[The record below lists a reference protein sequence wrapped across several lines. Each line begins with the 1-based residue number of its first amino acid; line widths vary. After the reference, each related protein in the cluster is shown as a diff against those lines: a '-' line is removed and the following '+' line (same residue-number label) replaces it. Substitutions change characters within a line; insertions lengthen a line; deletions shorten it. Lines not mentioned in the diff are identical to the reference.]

1 MVLELLKIVH
11 IVQICVDLSTKSK
24 SNKAV
29 YLYPSE
35 RSYHVHLGK
44 SICHIQ
50 IHIYDLY
57 IYIYIYI
64 YILHLSGKSNAF

>member
-1 MVLELLKIVH
+1 MVLELPKIVH
-11 IVQICVDLSTKSK
+11 IVQICVDLSKKSK

-35 RSYHVHLGK
+35 RSYPSETGNVFSTL
-44 SICHIQ
+44 C
-50 IHIYDLY
+50 Y

-64 YILHLSGKSNAF
+64 YVNILHLSEKSNKF